1 MRYGSSKAQ
10 QPVETMQMNYRRVQF
25 ESNPFSPTHSFTPT
39 FPPRR
44 FTPQLIGTARRSFR
58 RDTSYDRYHS
68 DPPELQAED
77 TYIDTVGDQ
86 SSCSLLAHRGIQK
99 SYPVNI
105 SSVSEIT
112 SDYRED
118 SSGLGLPSL
127 SSSASTSDSINQ
139 PKLEE
144 QRRESC
150 DEQFSAYLLSL
161 AAQSTS
167 KQLKEQTFA
176 AFPDEQ
182 VSQNISHSSI
192 DTSYNENHVPYTEKE
207 QISTSHGTSSDDL
220 SRKFQHICRQH
231 MSEAKSKGLAMVG
244 AKEGSTS
251 TAVHRFIDTVREIQD
266 DVDEDWQSDATVTC
280 PTSPPLLGNDIVFPR
295 SLSPERTINDIGN
308 VTRRQRIN
316 LDQPCRDHGGLW
328 SANLNVGDNRGDGLW
343 MGTCRRGS
351 ESDGNLHELI
361 LTESIIPVRGH
372 KDESSASSDVTSEY
386 GDRHPFDPS
395 IRHRYTDDVDR
406 KLNPQDEFN
415 DEIDDGFVTQIYN
428 YLSLGYP
435 CVAHCYDHELSKI
448 SSIPVNDLR
457 QDDLHTDSKGYVGVI
472 EGAPGNIWS
481 TGQACMRWLALRVY
495 IQEWTRQQP
504 WAVEDDS
511 DIIEAWGEWEY

>member
-1 MRYGSSKAQ
+1 MR
-10 QPVETMQMNYRRVQF
+10 MNYRRVQF
-25 ESNPFSPTHSFTPT
+25 EPKPFFPTHNFTPT

-44 FTPQLIGTARRSFR
+44 FTPQLIETARRSFR

-86 SSCSLLAHRGIQK
+86 SSCSSLGHRDIQK
-99 SYPVNI
+99 IYPVNI
-105 SSVSEIT
+105 SSLSEIT
-112 SDYRED
+112 SDYSGG

-127 SSSASTSDSINQ
+127 SSSASTNDSINK

-161 AAQSTS
+161 AAQSTN
-167 KQLKEQTFA
+167 KQLKEQMFA

-192 DTSYNENHVPYTEKE
+192 DTSYNENPVRYIEKKRVV
-207 QISTSHGTSSDDL
+207 TSHGTPSDDL
-220 SRKFQHICRQH
+220 RKFQHICRQH
-231 MSEAKSKGLAMVG
+231 MGETKSKGLAMVE
-244 AKEGSTS
+244 AKEGGTS
-251 TAVHRFIDTVREIQD
+251 TAVHQVIDTVREFQD
-266 DVDEDWQSDATVTC
+266 DHGDWQSRATVTC

-308 VTRRQRIN
+308 ATRHQRIN

-328 SANLNVGDNRGDGLW
+328 SADLNVGDNRGDGLW
-343 MGTCRRGS
+343 MGTCRRAS
-351 ESDGNLHELI
+351 ESDRNLHKLI

-386 GDRHPFDPS
+386 GDRHPFDPF
-395 IRHRYTDDVDR
+395 IRHKCTDNVDR

-415 DEIDDGFVTQIYN
+415 EEIHDGFVTQIYN

-435 CVAHCYDHELSKI
+435 CVAHCYDHELSRI
-448 SSIPVNDLR
+448 SSISVNDLR
-457 QDDLHTDSKGYVGVI
+457 KDDFHTDSKGYVGVI
-472 EGAPGNIWS
+472 EGTSGSIWS
-481 TGQACMRWLALRVY
+481 TGQTCMRWLALRVY
-495 IQEWTRQQP
+495 IQKWTRQQP
-504 WAVEDDS
+504 WVAEDDS